1 MEHRV
6 ALSHASSLAAE
17 AILERLSESGITS
30 DSLVLLDNELNVGK
44 RLPFGGGYLALQ
56 DQNQFDFSSCALL
69 LMPEADPELETVAL
83 EQGCLLLGHALE
95 SESPALFMGNDGTQP
110 EIPYTQSRLRL
121 PGAEVSCLLPILLE
135 LDRLEKIEHLNV
147 TFLRSAEFHGKAGV
161 DELASQTVNLLSSR
175 TVEPSVYTQQIA
187 FNLLP
192 DSIGPKIENDIR
204 HFLGNNSYSIALQSV
219 NVPVFHGLVAA
230 VQLRFASA
238 ISFDDLERR
247 LGGLDKVTVA
257 KASVGLISVSNQ
269 SFSCTISH
277 LEQAPNQPSN
287 IQFWMITD
295 PLRYGLANNYVNVTD
310 FLLKSFL

>member
-1 MEHRV
+1 MGHRV
-6 ALSHASSLAAE
+6 ALSHASGLAAE

-30 DSLVLLDNELNVGK
+30 DSLVLLDSESNVGK
-44 RLPFGGGYLALQ
+44 RLPFGGSYLNIQ
-56 DQNQFDFSSCALL
+56 DQNQFDFTSCALL
-69 LMPEADPELETVAL
+69 LMPEADPELESVAL
-83 EQGCLLLGHALE
+83 EQGCLLLGHALD
-95 SESPALFMGNDGTQP
+95 SDSPALFMGNDGAQP

-161 DELASQTVNLLSSR
+161 DELASQTVNLLNSR
-175 TVEPSVYTQQIA
+175 AVEPSVYTQQIA

-192 DSIGPKIENDIR
+192 DSIEPKIENDIR
-204 HFLGNNSYSIALQSV
+204 HFLGNNSYSIALQSI

-230 VQLRFASA
+230 VQLGFASG
-238 ISFDDLERR
+238 ISFDDLEQR
-247 LGGLDKVTVA
+247 LGGLDKVTVT
-257 KASVGLISVSNQ
+257 KASAGPISDSNQ

-287 IQFWMITD
+287 VQFWMITD

>member
-30 DSLVLLDNELNVGK
+30 DSLVLLDKELNVGK

-192 DSIGPKIENDIR
+192 DSIGPNIENDIR

-257 KASVGLISVSNQ
+257 KASAGLISVNNQ